1 MEARIIGE
9 AIIKLVKQNK
19 ENLIEKLVENL
30 KNEGKVH
37 ILKSIVEF
45 LKLRNIQIKGHE
57 PAKLYLAFDYD
68 EKEIEKTIKEKFNIN
83 IKIIEKI
90 INSDLILGG
99 KIITSNYLIDFSFK
113 NLLNKIIPTKN
124 GRFRVFDRK
133 IRKRIRKN

>member
-9 AIIKLVKQNK
+9 AIIRLAKQNK

-45 LKLRNIQIKGHE
+45 LKLINIQIKGQE

-68 EKEIEKTIKEKFNIN
+68 EKEIEKMIKEKFNIN

-113 NLLNKIIPTKN
+113 NLLNKIIPTEKW
-124 GRFRVFDRK
+124 K
-133 IRKRIRKN
+133 I

>member
-9 AIIKLVKQNK
+9 AIIRLAKQNK
-19 ENLIEKLVENL
+19 VNLIEKLVENL

-45 LKLRNIQIKGHE
+45 LKLRNIQIKDQE
-57 PAKLYLAFDYD
+57 PAKLYLAFYYD
-68 EKEIEKTIKEKFNIN
+68 EKEIEKMIKEKFNIN
-83 IKIIEKI
+83 IKIIEKF

-113 NLLNKIIPTKN
+113 NLLNKITPTEKW
-124 GRFRVFDRK
+124 K
-133 IRKRIRKN
+133 I

>member
-68 EKEIEKTIKEKFNIN
+68 EKEIEKMIKEKFNIN

-113 NLLNKIIPTKN
+113 NLLNKIIPTEKW
-124 GRFRVFDRK
+124 K
-133 IRKRIRKN
+133 I